1 MLSLNIITRT
11 IFITEASHMNTTTIF
26 RKRNIV
32 LFVTDAILIDAILI
46 VAVLVSASAIGR
58 PMNITGTMVGDNSNR
73 IIL

>member
-1 MLSLNIITRT
+1 
-11 IFITEASHMNTTTIF
+11 MNTTTIF